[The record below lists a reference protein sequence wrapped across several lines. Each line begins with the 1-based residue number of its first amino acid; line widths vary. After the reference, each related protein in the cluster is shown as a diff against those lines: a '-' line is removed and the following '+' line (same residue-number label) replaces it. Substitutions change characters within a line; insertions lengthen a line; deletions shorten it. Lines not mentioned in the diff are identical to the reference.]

1 MFEKFGEFDS
11 IEEINKAAEGLKE
24 EGDLESLKAMA
35 AENGIHPDDVDDYI
49 HGEVE
54 SLVPNPVSG
63 ALAKIQLE
71 VDGNKKLFED
81 QELISDWI
89 GYIKTEAQENE
100 IFARAVRRKGKT
112 IVGCVGRILKW
123 AFGNQVELDRE
134 LIKAAGVNAN
144 KVTFGVPGMRTA
156 KKLIREYYL
165 G

>member
-11 IEEINKAAEGLKE
+11 IEEINKTAEGLKE

-49 HGEVE
+49 HGVEE

-89 GYIKTEAQENE
+89 GYIKAEAQGNE

-112 IVGCVGRILKW
+112 IVGCVGLILKW